1 MVAYVGN
8 VGRDRRAEATARTST
23 SCGARRSTGSI
34 LKPFLYAA
42 MLQEGGLT
50 PAHPGRRHA
59 GPLRAATCRR
69 TSTAASAAPCRPRDA
84 LAWSLNMPG
93 RAHAAAVRHPAL
105 LQPAEAVGH
114 DHARPAA
121 RATTG

>member
-1 MVAYVGN
+1 
-8 VGRDRRAEATARTST
+8 
-23 SCGARRSTGSI
+23 
-34 LKPFLYAA
+34 

-84 LAWSLNMPG
+84 LAWSLNIPAIRMLQ
-93 RAHAAAVRHPAL
+93 AVRHPAL
-105 LQPAEAVGH
+105 LQPAREMGA
-114 DHARPAA
+114 
-121 RATTG
+121 